1 MLSGFTPYSS
11 TALLFFTL
19 SRAIISAAKAENNL
33 NSLGEHMEKEKKTKP
48 KHNMWQ
54 NTRYMVKL
62 AWKEK
67 EKKVLF
73 ISLAI
78 ALLAVAIQLIKLYVT
93 PSILSAVEEKLPLW
107 QVFATIIAFVAAS
120 LICSAL
126 YAYAEE
132 NVLFGR
138 ITLRSLII
146 NKINKK
152 TTTTSYANLDDEQF
166 NTLMKKAMNSTV
178 SNDQATEAVWT
189 TLTLILQNVLGFALY
204 GSLIGS
210 LQPLLLAAVLLT
222 ALIGYFVNYK
232 ANEYAYIHREEE
244 GKQEKK
250 IFYAQNTS
258 KSPTAAKDIRIFGL
272 RPWISEVYTKAL
284 SALSAFHGK
293 VENRYMF
300 PRLLNVLLTFIRNGA
315 AYAYLI
321 YLVINGNITIAEFLL
336 YFTAIEG
343 FSEWITGLL
352 DNLNELHRQSLE
364 LSTVRE
370 FLEYPEPLKFE
381 EGESLIPENI
391 PYELK
396 LENVSY
402 KYAESDRY
410 VLKNINLTL
419 KAGERLAVVGLNGA
433 GKTTLIKI
441 MCGFYDPTEG
451 RVLLNGKDIRDY
463 NRRDYYK
470 MFSAVFQ
477 TFNVLPGSVAA
488 NVAQTE
494 DGIDTEKV
502 KACIAQAGLTEKI
515 ESIPEKY
522 ETKLNREV
530 YEDAANLSGGE
541 TQRLILA
548 RALYKDAPFI
558 MLDEPTAALDP
569 IAEADLYQKYGNMT
583 KGKSS
588 VYISHRLASTRFC
601 DRTILIDGG
610 VIAEEGTHESL
621 LAAGGKY
628 AELFNVQSKYY
639 SDGEEGKNDEE

>member
-1 MLSGFTPYSS
+1 
-11 TALLFFTL
+11 
-19 SRAIISAAKAENNL
+19 
-33 NSLGEHMEKEKKTKP
+33 MEKEKKTKP

-67 EKKVLF
+67 EKKVIF

-78 ALLAVAIQLIKLYVT
+78 ALLAVATQVIKLYVT
-93 PSILSAVEEKLPLW
+93 PSILSAVEQKLPLW
-107 QVFATIIAFVAAS
+107 QVFAVILSFTAAI

-126 YAYAEE
+126 YAYADE

-138 ITLRSLII
+138 ITLRTAIVS
-146 NKINKK
+146 KINKK
-152 TTTTSYANLDDEQF
+152 AATTSYANLDDELF
-166 NTLMKKAMNSTV
+166 RALMNKATNATLGNSQ
-178 SNDQATEAVWT
+178 STEAVWT
-189 TLTLILQNVLGFALY
+189 TLTLLVQNILGFALY
-204 GSLIGS
+204 GGLIGS
-210 LQPLLLAAVLLT
+210 LQPILLAAVLLT

-232 ANEYAYIHREEE
+232 VNEYAYKHREEE
-244 GKQEKK
+244 AEQEKR
-250 IFYAQNTS
+250 IFYAQDTS
-258 KSPTAAKDIRIFGL
+258 KSSSAAKDVRIFGL
-272 RPWISEVYTKAL
+272 RPWINEIYTKAL
-284 SALSAFHGK
+284 GALAVFHGK

-370 FLEYPEPLKFE
+370 FLEYHEPLKFE

-391 PYELK
+391 PYELR

-402 KYAESDRY
+402 KYAGSDRY

-451 RVLLNGKDIRDY
+451 RVLLNGKDIKDY

-470 MFSAVFQ
+470 MLSAVFQ
-477 TFNVLPGSVAA
+477 TFNVLAGTVAA
-488 NVAQTE
+488 NVAQSE
-494 DGIDTEKV
+494 DDIDMERV
-502 KACIAQAGLTEKI
+502 KACIEKAGLTEKI
-515 ESIPEKY
+515 ESLPEGY

-541 TQRLILA
+541 TQRLMLA

-621 LAAGGKY
+621 LATGGKY

>member
-1 MLSGFTPYSS
+1 M
-11 TALLFFTL
+11 
-19 SRAIISAAKAENNL
+19 K
-33 NSLGEHMEKEKKTKP
+33 KEKTKP
-48 KHNMWQ
+48 KYNMWQ
-54 NTRYMVKL
+54 NTCYMIKL
-62 AWKEK
+62 AWTEK

-126 YAYAEE
+126 YSYADT

-138 ITLRSLII
+138 ITLRCAII
-146 NKINKK
+146 NRITGKAA
-152 TTTTSYANLDDEQF
+152 TTSYSNLDDKRF
-166 NTLMKKAMNSTV
+166 KNLMDKA
-178 SNDQATEAVWT
+178 NDATYGNDRATEAVWT

-210 LQPLLLAAVLLT
+210 LQPVLLAAVLLT
-222 ALIGYFVNYK
+222 AFIGYFVNYK
-232 ANEYAYIHREEE
+232 VNEYAYNHREEE
-244 GKQEKK
+244 AAQDGRVY
-250 IFYAQNTS
+250 YAQEVS
-258 KSPTAAKDIRIFGL
+258 KSSSAAKDIRIFGL
-272 RPWISEVYTKAL
+272 KPWINEVYTKAL
-284 SALSAFHGK
+284 SALDAFYGR

-300 PRLLNVLLTFIRNGA
+300 PRLLNVFLAVIRNAA

-321 YLVINGNITIAEFLL
+321 YMAVNGQITIAEFLL

-370 FLEYPEPLKFE
+370 FLEYPEPFKFD
-381 EGESLIPENI
+381 EGEALIPEKI
-391 PYELK
+391 PYTLT

-402 KYAESDRY
+402 KYAESDKY
-410 VLKNINLTL
+410 VLKDISLTL
-419 KAGERLAVVGLNGA
+419 KAGEKLAVVGLNGA

-477 TFNVLPGSVAA
+477 TFGILAGSVAA
-488 NVAQTE
+488 NVAQSE
-494 DGIDTEKV
+494 DDIDLERV
-502 KACIAQAGLTEKI
+502 KICIEQAGLKEKI
-515 ESIPEKY
+515 ESLSEKY
-522 ETKLNREV
+522 DTKLNREV
-530 YEDAANLSGGE
+530 YEEAVMLSGGE
-541 TQRLILA
+541 TQRLMLA
-548 RALYKDAPFI
+548 RALYKDAPFV

-569 IAEADLYQKYGNMT
+569 IAEADLYQKYGDMT
-583 KGKSS
+583 EGKSS

-601 DRTILIDGG
+601 DRIILIDGG
-610 VIAEEGTHESL
+610 KIAEEGTHESL

-639 SDGEEGKNDEE
+639 SDNKEEKNDENQDHV